1 LKELYQRFGILLN
14 HQEALRLFKNKLF
27 YFFVSLPT
35 GRAILDK
42 VGKLLLVRLGII
54 PQKEGEYHEVLFTE
68 LFGNKSLLECVFRLQ
83 VLFNTLWERDMRE
96 EARFLGEFIRKFGL
110 EESPLD
116 LGVRLTFDEQNGY
129 QFYPAGSELLDEKL
143 VDDVLGVLN
152 KEELKG
158 VKIAFTKGL
167 KEFLESIND
176 KDKLRN
182 CIRDMQLACDE
193 TMKARFKDKNLGFK
207 HLFEDERWQK
217 IGLNKYQKQIFWSL
231 NEFMDK
237 KIKHDALSEVSRE
250 DAEFVIYMTGMFIRL
265 VFLKEG
271 E

>member
-1 LKELYQRFGILLN
+1 VDQDDSLRRFVNKVWNIFVELDSMREIFYKIYKTLCFKIGLPIMPLIGPSKFEIGGIV
-14 HQEALRLFKNKLF
+14 K
-27 YFFVSLPT
+27 
-35 GRAILDK
+35 
-42 VGKLLLVRLGII
+42 
-54 PQKEGEYHEVLFTE
+54 
-68 LFGNKSLLECVFRLQ
+68 Q
-83 VLFNTLWERDMRE
+83 VLFENVTFGEFIVRLQIILDTLWEQPKDIE
-96 EARFLGEFIRKFGL
+96 FANLLGRLLQRAL
-110 EESPLD
+110 EELPTD

-152 KEELKG
+152 EEELKG

-167 KEFLESIND
+167 KEFLESVND

-193 TMKARFKDKNLGFK
+193 IMKAWFKDKNLGFK
-207 HLFEDERWQK
+207 HLFKDERWQK
-217 IGLNKYQKQIFWSL
+217 VGLNKYQKDIFWSL

-237 KIKHDALSEVSRE
+237 KIKHEAISEISRE